1 MLKFLTVFARMLLF
15 LLGFH
20 SALAQNNQTSVEN
33 SLIQSFNRQLGN
45 QSRLLNGVSY
55 VDYAGK
61 LEGNAFLYDNSDFV
75 KSTLVYDG
83 IEFTDVSIIY
93 DVVKD
98 KVVTLL
104 PNGYTKYSL
113 LNDRLASFTIQ
124 NEKFIYFVPIDSTSS
139 QIPGFY
145 KLVHQGQASVL
156 VKYSKAVKEIV
167 DGYGVRKKFTARV
180 DYYILL
186 NDKLQRVNRDS
197 DIYKVLGLDK
207 RDLKQHLKIK
217 NLRFKR
223 EPEQTLVEAVS
234 SLEQR

>member
-1 MLKFLTVFARMLLF
+1 MPKFLSAFFKTLLF
-15 LLGFH
+15 LLSFH
-20 SALAQNNQTSVEN
+20 CAFAQNNQTSVEN
-33 SLIQSFNRQLGN
+33 SLVQSFNRQLAN

-61 LEGNAFLYDNSDFV
+61 LEGNAFLHDNSDFV
-75 KSTLVYDG
+75 KSTLVYDD
-83 IEFTDVSIIY
+83 IEFNDVPIIY
-93 DVVKD
+93 DLVKD

-113 LNDRLASFTIQ
+113 LNDRLTSFTMQ

-156 VKYSKAVKEIV
+156 VKYSKAVKEVV
-167 DGYGVRKKFTARV
+167 DGYGARKKFTARV

-186 NDKLQRVNRDS
+186 HDKLQRVDRDS

-207 RDLKQHLKIK
+207 RELKQHLKTK

-234 SLEQR
+234 FSEQR